1 MHLRGHRAIRALAVF
16 LVIALGLAAVLPL
29 VARAAVQVTGVVSTC
44 GGPLPLVSGAT
55 VTLIDVNGIVPPAT
69 TTTNGAGV
77 YTFNQP
83 PPATYMIAGNQPS
96 YYPNENRTNVRFD
109 GTQTKRIDLCM
120 FPHGTPAKVLAVTV
134 QDGGSPT
141 QGATVA
147 AYQSTNP
154 TGRIQLVAQG
164 TTGTTGVVNLTLWPA
179 SFQLR
184 ASAPSFVTIEQT
196 VDVSAVSAVTLTL
209 TGTVELFGQVQSPS
223 GAFLSSGV
231 VAWLYNPFTAG
242 NTSISRL
249 IPGTVSNSFYQFETA
264 RVPNG
269 QYYLLVDADG
279 YLSSRQLL
287 NLTGTQTPHD
297 VILRPAPP
305 ERYNTTVAYGAAD
318 WSNLTAWR
326 NLTLNADSTLPGLG
340 PTNLRDLRLQIDSTL
355 GDGDG
360 ILSLGEMAAF
370 QTWICNKGPAYVA
383 TDGFFTTNGR
393 SYNSTAG
400 PCGVTVSPTLG
411 TPTGRVWLNTTT
423 PTQYK
428 VKQAPPYIATG
439 GKTYF
444 VNVTM
449 VPDTN
454 ATVYQDYVYSVVL
467 PKRYEL
473 NTTTLVPSNAPV
485 TISNFTTVTIDP
497 GVTSGTPQAR
507 MRISQSVVG
516 TARAKVIA
524 PVGKFHVVN
533 ATFTNYQAYV
543 AGNTSLMLSAE
554 DSTDPNGHITSAN
567 FTWKFAPPGTTTW
580 GIRTNFTYTQAGQ
593 SIVNLTVKEVSGNL
607 TYRDITLFVDDQLPI
622 ANIKTNKTGSN
633 IANGLTLR
641 VDEGTV
647 VRFDGSASSD
657 FAYTGKV
664 GVILD
669 SGYAWD
675 FNGDRLTDA
684 TGRIVSWTLQKP
696 GTFTINL
703 TVTDSVGWK
712 SVNATM
718 TAIVNDTKGPV
729 PAFDILDPDKDWGV
743 ITSPFERKT
752 IALNASRTTDDYNNR
767 SALTFTWTIPGPLVG
782 SPGPTHTFNGV
793 NITFAWQDWNLSYN
807 VKLAVHDTGFPN
819 GKWNWGNLS
828 RNITVQIDNS
838 LHADLFIAL
847 DPTTHQSSMK
857 VSPTDPAE
865 GDQVTVSVN
874 VTNKANRLAA
884 SLVVTN
890 LSAISGGQTTLLAQQ
905 AQWFDKNGNPTSNHT
920 IAAGDTVKLVFT
932 VPLFGQGNKTIKVC
946 AYDTTEPYTWRTAEN
961 CASLPVNVRQP
972 AWQPYAIYGSVIGVI
987 VLFVFGMYAR
997 RKIKAGEWRPIR
1009 GRRREKGA
1017 DEGKRPRKEVKE
1029 EKKRL

>member
-16 LVIALGLAAVLPL
+16 LVIALGLVAVLPL
-29 VARAAVQVTGVVSTC
+29 VARAAGQVTGVVSTC
-44 GGPLPLVSGAT
+44 GTITPFVSGAT
-55 VTLIDVNGIVPPAT
+55 VSLIDANGISPTLT
-69 TTTNGAGV
+69 TSTNGAGV
-77 YTFNQP
+77 YTFTPSSGSYTVSVSRTGYYGN
-83 PPATYMIAGNQPS
+83 ATTVPK
-96 YYPNENRTNVRFD
+96 RFD
-109 GTQTKRIDLCM
+109 GSTTTRIDLCLVVQ
-120 FPHGTPAKVLAVTV
+120 PTPAKVLKVHV
-134 QDGGSPT
+134 QSAGSPVS
-141 QGATVA
+141 GATV
-147 AYQSTNP
+147 SGFNLTNP
-154 TGRIQLVAQG
+154 TGKPQLVRTN
-164 TTGTTGVVNLTLWPA
+164 TTDANGDSNLTLWA
-179 SFQLR
+179 GSFQLR
-184 ASAPSFVTIEQT
+184 TSAATYQTDTTI
-196 VDVSAVSAVTLTL
+196 VDVSVTISVTINLIA
-209 TGTVELFGQVQSPS
+209 GNEIFGQVTDPN
-223 GAFLSSGV
+223 GNFLGSGV
-231 VAWLYNPFTAG
+231 VAWLYNPGAPI
-242 NTSISRL
+242 TSAYRL
-249 IPGTVSNSFYQFETA
+249 IAGTVSASAFDIHAPAGTYTII
-264 RVPNG
+264 
-269 QYYLLVDADG
+269 VDADG
-279 YLSSRQLL
+279 YLAYESTVTLPGVL
-287 NLTGTQTPHD
+287 NPYD
-297 VILRPAPP
+297 VVLQPAPR
-305 ERYNTTVAYGAAD
+305 EVYQTTVSYGSAD
-318 WSNLTAWR
+318 WNNLTAWR
-326 NLTLNADSTLPGLG
+326 NLTLNPDSTMTGLS
-340 PTNLRDLRLQIDSTL
+340 PANLRDLRLQVDAALGNNDGTL
-355 GDGDG
+355 TA
-360 ILSLGEMAAF
+360 GEITAF
-370 QTWICNKGPAYVA
+370 HDWLVTKGPAYVT
-383 TDGFFTTNGR
+383 TDGFLTTNGR
-393 SYNSTAG
+393 AYVNVSSYA
-400 PCGVTVSPTLG
+400 VTVEKLDVPGS
-411 TPTGRVWLNTTT
+411 RVWINTTAH
-423 PTQYK
+423 YA
-428 VKQAPPYIATG
+428 VKLAPPWIANG
-439 GKTYF
+439 AKNYF
-444 VNVTM
+444 VNLTM

-454 ATVYQDYVYSVVL
+454 TTVYQDYVYVIIL

-473 NTTTLVPSNAPV
+473 NVTTFVPSNAPV
-485 TISNFTTVTIDP
+485 TSAGFTTVTMDP

-543 AGNTSLMLSAE
+543 AGNTSLTLSGE
-554 DSTDPNGHITSAN
+554 DSTDPNGHITAAN
-567 FTWKFAPPGTTTW
+567 FTWRFTPPGTTTW

-607 TYRDITLFVDDQLPI
+607 TYRNITLFVDDQLPT

-641 VDEGTV
+641 VDEGTI

-675 FNGDRLTDA
+675 FNGDRATDA

-718 TAIVNDTKGPV
+718 TAIVNDTKRPV

-752 IALNASRTTDDYNNR
+752 IALNASRTTDDHDNI
-767 SALTFTWTIPGPLVG
+767 SALNFTWTIPGPLVG
-782 SPGPTHTFNGV
+782 SPGPTHTFHGV

-932 VPLFGQGNKTIKVC
+932 VPLFGQGNKTIQVYV
-946 AYDTTEPYTWRTAEN
+946 YDATEPYTWRTAEN
-961 CASLPVNVRQP
+961 RASLPVNVRQP

-1017 DEGKRPRKEVKE
+1017 DEEKRPRKEIKE

>member
-16 LVIALGLAAVLPL
+16 LVIALGLVAVLPL
-29 VARAAVQVTGVVSTC
+29 VARAAGQVTGVVSTC
-44 GGPLPLVSGAT
+44 GTITPFVSGAT
-55 VTLIDVNGIVPPAT
+55 VSLIDANGISPTLT
-69 TTTNGAGV
+69 TSTNGAGV
-77 YTFNQP
+77 YTFTPSSGSYTVSVSRTGYYGN
-83 PPATYMIAGNQPS
+83 ATTVPK
-96 YYPNENRTNVRFD
+96 RFD
-109 GTQTKRIDLCM
+109 GSTTTRIDLCLVVQ
-120 FPHGTPAKVLAVTV
+120 PTPAKVLKVHV
-134 QDGGSPT
+134 QSAGSPVS
-141 QGATVA
+141 GATV
-147 AYQSTNP
+147 SGFNLTNP
-154 TGRIQLVAQG
+154 TGKPQLVRTN
-164 TTGTTGVVNLTLWPA
+164 TTDANGDSNLTLWA
-179 SFQLR
+179 GSFQLR
-184 ASAPSFVTIEQT
+184 TSAATYQTDTTI
-196 VDVSAVSAVTLTL
+196 VDVSVTISVTINLIA
-209 TGTVELFGQVQSPS
+209 GNEIFGQVTDPN
-223 GAFLSSGV
+223 GNFLGSGV
-231 VAWLYNPFTAG
+231 VAWLYNPGAPI
-242 NTSISRL
+242 TSAYRL
-249 IPGTVSNSFYQFETA
+249 IAGTVSASAFDIHAPAGTYTII
-264 RVPNG
+264 
-269 QYYLLVDADG
+269 VDADG
-279 YLSSRQLL
+279 YLAYESTVTLPGVL
-287 NLTGTQTPHD
+287 NPYD
-297 VILRPAPP
+297 VVLQPAPR
-305 ERYNTTVAYGAAD
+305 EVYQTTVSYGSAD
-318 WSNLTAWR
+318 WNNLTAWR
-326 NLTLNADSTLPGLG
+326 NLTLNPDSTMTGLS
-340 PTNLRDLRLQIDSTL
+340 PANLRDLRLQVDAALGNNDGTL
-355 GDGDG
+355 TA
-360 ILSLGEMAAF
+360 GEITAF
-370 QTWICNKGPAYVA
+370 HDWLVTKGPAYVT
-383 TDGFFTTNGR
+383 TDGFLTTNGR
-393 SYNSTAG
+393 AYVNVSSYA
-400 PCGVTVSPTLG
+400 VTVEKLDVPGS
-411 TPTGRVWLNTTT
+411 RVWINTTAH
-423 PTQYK
+423 YA
-428 VKQAPPYIATG
+428 VKLAPPWIANG
-439 GKTYF
+439 AKNYF
-444 VNVTM
+444 VNLTM

-454 ATVYQDYVYSVVL
+454 TTVYQDYVYVIIL

-473 NTTTLVPSNAPV
+473 NVTTFVPSNAPV
-485 TISNFTTVTIDP
+485 TSAGFTTVTMDP

-543 AGNTSLMLSAE
+543 AGNTSLTLSGE
-554 DSTDPNGHITSAN
+554 DSTDPNGHITAAN
-567 FTWKFAPPGTTTW
+567 FTWRFTPPGTTTW

-607 TYRDITLFVDDQLPI
+607 TYRNITLFVDDQLPT

-641 VDEGTV
+641 VDEGTI

-664 GVILD
+664 GVVLD

-675 FNGDRLTDA
+675 FNGDRATDA

-718 TAIVNDTKGPV
+718 TAIVNDTKRPV

-752 IALNASRTTDDYNNR
+752 IALNASRTTDDHDNI
-767 SALTFTWTIPGPLVG
+767 SALNFTWTIPGPLVG
-782 SPGPTHTFNGV
+782 SPGPTHTFHGV

-920 IAAGDTVKLVFT
+920 IAAGETVKLVFT
-932 VPLFGQGNKTIKVC
+932 VPLFGQGNKTIQVYV
-946 AYDTTEPYTWRTAEN
+946 YDATEPYTWRTAEN
-961 CASLPVNVRQP
+961 RASLPVNVRQP

-1017 DEGKRPRKEVKE
+1017 DEEKRPRKEIKE